1 MNILYLI
8 PARGGSKGIPHKNIK
23 ELCGRPL
30 IQYSIDIARKLT
42 TDDNICVSTDDV
54 EIKNVAESLGLKVPF
69 MRPDYLASDTATSS
83 DVIVHAINFYKEK
96 GVEYGVVVLL
106 QPTSPFR
113 RVDDVKGCLELY
125 DDSLDMVTSVK
136 ESYVSAV
143 LCHEDEKG
151 FLVDTLSNGATRRQ
165 DAAKY
170 YEYNGAVYV
179 INAKAVLEKGLG
191 GFTKIKKYV
200 MPEINS
206 LDIDVMTDWYIAE
219 SLIEK
224 KVIEL

>member
-1 MNILYLI
+1 MNCLYLI

-23 ELCGRPL
+23 ELCGKTL

-54 EIKNVAESLGLKVPF
+54 EIKDVVESLGLKVPF
-69 MRPDYLASDTATSS
+69 MRPDELASDTATSS

-96 GVEYGVVVLL
+96 GVEYDVVVLL

-113 RVDDVKGCLELY
+113 QVDDVKGCLELY

-143 LCHEDEKG
+143 LCHEDANG
-151 FLVDTLSNGATRRQ
+151 YLVDTLSNGATRRQ